1 MRIIALVQKDLK
13 QLFQQ
18 RQTAFFLLIMP
29 IIFTVLFGFMFGG
42 FNGMGGEQDNRLPVG
57 VFDEDQS
64 SFSQAYLDLL
74 ALAAFTVVLLGL
86 AVRVLARRMA

>member
-74 ALAAFTVVLLGL
+74 ASSQVI
-86 AVRVLARRMA
+86 RVEFEQSLPRAYVT